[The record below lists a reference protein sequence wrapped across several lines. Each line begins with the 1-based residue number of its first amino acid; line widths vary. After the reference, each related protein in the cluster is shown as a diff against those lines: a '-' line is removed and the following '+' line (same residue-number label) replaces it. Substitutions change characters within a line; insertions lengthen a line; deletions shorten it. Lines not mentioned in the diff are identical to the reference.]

1 MHANIPQ
8 KTTMK
13 TNQYSLIN
21 LIAVLA
27 ALAVL
32 TSACNLTD
40 LFANPCAS
48 QTLIVNKTADTDGGV
63 CTGSDCSLRQAVLAS
78 NSCTG
83 VQTIQIPA
91 GTYILT
97 HTGADEEAAASGDL
111 DLTDSVVIQG
121 EGNPII
127 DGEAADRIF
136 DVKAGKTVS
145 ISGLT
150 LQNGKTPLFGSAIA
164 NLGVLTLDHVVIQNN
179 HQTDKSGNG
188 GAIFSYDLGS
198 SLDISDSAVVNNWAA
213 VDAAGLYN
221 VAGTMTITNV
231 TVSGNHGYGVG
242 NAQGG
247 QMQIKFSTIADD
259 FGLYEIWN
267 LGVGNAV
274 EVGNS
279 IIAGRAEQGNCFQ
292 PVTSD
297 GFNLDSAM
305 GGTANTCGLKR
316 PGDLIHTDPL
326 LLPLAENGGNTLTL
340 ALGPESLAIN
350 AADPANC
357 IAADQRGVARPQ
369 GAKCDIGAFELENP
383 PARPTVAPTL
393 APTRP
398 PENTPT
404 PKKTVSVGV
413 TLTFNT
419 NSNCRKG
426 PGTGYFLVTPLK
438 QGVTAVIKGKND
450 LGTWVLVQVPASG
463 KSCWVALSLG
473 VLNGSLS
480 GISVFPAP
488 PIPDAPATF
497 RDSSQCGATQRTVTL
512 TWTMAPNATGYNIYR
527 SNKLLKTVNALYSS
541 YQDVTSPTSGFFYA
555 IEAFNENGV
564 SARLTTQV
572 QPCP

>member
-1 MHANIPQ
+1 
-8 KTTMK
+8 MK
-13 TNQYSLIN
+13 TNQYPLFS

-40 LFANPCAS
+40 SFANPCALP
-48 QTLIVNKTADTDGGV
+48 TLIVTRTEDTDGGV
-63 CTGSDCSLRQAVLAS
+63 CTGVDCSLRQAVLAS
-78 NSCTG
+78 NSCPG

-91 GTYILT
+91 GNYILT
-97 HTGADEEAAASGDL
+97 HTGADEDAAASGDL
-111 DLTDSVVIQG
+111 DITDSVIIRG
-121 EGNPII
+121 EGNPVI
-127 DGEAADRIF
+127 DGDASDRIF

-145 ISGLT
+145 ISWLT

-164 NLGVLTLDHVVIQNN
+164 NLGALTIDHVVIQNN
-179 HQTDKSGNG
+179 HQTDKNGNG
-188 GAIFSYDLGS
+188 GAIFTYDLGS

-221 VAGTMTITNV
+221 VTGTMTITNV
-231 TVSGNHGYGVG
+231 TVSGNHGYGVA

-247 QMQIKFSTIADD
+247 QTIIKFSTIADD

-267 LGVGNAV
+267 PGVGNAV
-274 EVGNS
+274 QVGSS

-297 GFNLDSAM
+297 GFNLDSAV

-340 ALGPESLAIN
+340 ALGPDSPAIN
-350 AADPANC
+350 SADSTTC
-357 IAADQRGVARPQ
+357 IGADQRGIARPQ

-383 PARPTVAPTL
+383 PVRPTLTPTP

-398 PENTPT
+398 PDNTPT

-413 TLTFNT
+413 TLTFST

-426 PGTGYFLVTPLK
+426 PGTGYFLVTPFK
-438 QGVTAVIKGKND
+438 QGVTVVIKGKNIQE
-450 LGTWVLVQVPASG
+450 TWVLVQVPASG
-463 KSCWVALSLG
+463 KSCWVAVSLG
-473 VLNGSLS
+473 ALNGSLS
-480 GISVFPAP
+480 TILVSPTP
-488 PIPDAPATF
+488 PIPDVPTTF
-497 RDSSQCGATQRTVTL
+497 RDFSQCGATQRVVTL
-512 TWTMAPNATGYNIYR
+512 TWTLTPNATGYNIYR
-527 SNKLLKTVNALYSS
+527 NGKLLATTEALRNS
-541 YQDVTSPTSGFFYA
+541 YQDTTSPNSGFFYA
-555 IEAFNENGV
+555 IEAFNDNGV

-572 QPCP
+572 QACP